1 MRTEVRVRARTYVGL
16 GTSYV
21 RVVTYV
27 AAVRRV
33 ANEHR
38 YRPPALAPAAHLHHF
53 FFRRT
58 GTVSSAFAQTL
69 Y

>member
-38 YRPPALAPAAHLHHF
+38 PPAAHLHHF